1 MKDYVIK
8 YRYTRNDY
16 IVYLFGMNSSA
27 ASAEKS
33 KPVSSRK
40 KSSIKADE
48 TDKIIEKVE
57 GGIIVRRYQGKK
69 IEMER

>member
-1 MKDYVIK
+1 
-8 YRYTRNDY
+8 
-16 IVYLFGMNSSA
+16 MNSSAASA

-40 KSSIKADE
+40 KSSINADE
-48 TDKIIEKVE
+48 PDKIIEKVE

-69 IEMER
+69 IEMEK